1 MTAELAIFE
10 KFADAKIPH
19 YTGADSFAL
28 NGAFLG
34 YGVNYT
40 ELGTAT
46 ADMAADILVN
56 GADPVRTLDSGI
68 VTVNTE
74 TAAAVGIDDSVFK
87 DMCEELKEVTTAEE
101 FE

>member
-1 MTAELAIFE
+1 MY
-10 KFADAKIPH
+10 KRQ
-19 YTGADSFAL
+19 
-28 NGAFLG
+28 
-34 YGVNYT
+34 
-40 ELGTAT
+40 
-46 ADMAADILVN
+46 ADILVN
-56 GADPVRTLDSGI
+56 GADPAATAVRTLDSGI

>member
-1 MTAELAIFE
+1 MLFR
-10 KFADAKIPH
+10 
-19 YTGADSFAL
+19 S
-28 NGAFLG
+28 
-34 YGVNYT
+34 
-40 ELGTAT
+40 AT
-46 ADMAADILVN
+46 A
-56 GADPVRTLDSGI
+56 VRTLDSGI